1 MKPAA
6 FLHLI
11 LFSGLSLLVHR
22 SESAPASVVFTDVA
36 QQAGVTPVIVSGSR
50 EKNYILE
57 VNGSGACW
65 LDFNKDGYSDLYLV
79 NGATLQQLQGKAL
92 PVRPRNYLFR
102 NNGDGTFTDVTA
114 PARVPGKGWG
124 FGCAVAD
131 YDNDGNSDL
140 FITNFGPNL
149 LYRNNGDGAFTD
161 VTAAAGLVQA
171 DRWHA
176 GAAFGDYDRDGYV
189 DLYVSGYLDFD
200 VGKPPRTGGCPYHGL
215 EVKAC
220 GPRGFRGAPDSLYR
234 NNGNGTFTDV
244 TVAAGVED
252 RERYFGFAVIFDD
265 FDNDGRSDIFVAND
279 SNPNYLYH
287 NRGDGTFRE
296 IGVTAGVA
304 YSADGKEHSNMGVAA
319 ADYDN
324 NGLMD
329 LFITTFA
336 DDNYVLF
343 RNDGNNLFTDVSY
356 PSGVAEPTIPWLGW
370 ATFFLDYNNDGQRD
384 LFVVNG
390 HVYPEVDG
398 FRKESYR
405 QPLQILGNLGNGK
418 FREVTADTGLARLPQ
433 RSGRGGAFCDYDNDG
448 DIDAVVSNIDDR
460 PMLLRNDGGNRSSW
474 IEFETAGT
482 ASNRSGIGARVKVVA
497 GGLVQFDHVRAG
509 GSFLSSNDL
518 RLHFGLAGYKRA
530 DVEVRWPNGT
540 SEQFENIEANKIW
553 RLQEGKGIS
562 LSVFQSGLKDR
573 PRKLRR

>member
-6 FLHLI
+6 
-11 LFSGLSLLVHR
+11 LFRLLLFCGLALLVR
-22 SESAPASVVFTDVA
+22 LSVPAPAPVVFTDVA
-36 QQAGVTPVIVSGSR
+36 RQAGVTPVIVSGSR

-79 NGATLQQLQGKAL
+79 NGATLEQLQGKEMPA
-92 PVRPRNYLFR
+92 RARNYLFR
-102 NNGDGTFTDVTA
+102 NNGDGTFTDVTLA
-114 PARVPGKGWG
+114 AGVPGKGWG
-124 FGCAVAD
+124 FGCVVAD
-131 YDNDGNSDL
+131 YDNDGNADL
-140 FITNFGPNL
+140 FVTNFGPNI
-149 LYRNNGDGAFTD
+149 LYRNNGDGTFTD
-161 VTAAAGLVQA
+161 ATAAAGLAQA
-171 DRWHA
+171 GRWHT
-176 GAAFGDYDRDGYV
+176 GAAFGDYDGDGYV
-189 DLYVSGYLDFD
+189 DLYVAAYLDFD
-200 VGKPPRTGGCPYHGL
+200 VRNPPKPGGCSYHGL
-215 EVKAC
+215 AVKAC

-234 NNGNGTFTDV
+234 NNGDGTFTDV

-252 RERYFGFAVIFDD
+252 RERYFGFAVVFDD
-265 FDNDGRSDIFVAND
+265 FDNDGRPDIFVAND

-304 YSADGKEHSNMGVAA
+304 YSADGKEHSGMGAA
-319 ADYDN
+319 VGDYDN

-329 LFITTFA
+329 LFITAFA
-336 DDNYVLF
+336 DDNYALF
-343 RNDGNNLFTDVSY
+343 RNDGNNVFTDVSY

-370 ATFFLDYNNDGQRD
+370 ATFFLDYDNDGHRD

-390 HVYPEVDG
+390 HVYPEIDG

-405 QPLQILGNLGNGK
+405 QPLQVLANLGNGK
-418 FREVTADTGLARLPQ
+418 FREATADAGLARIPR
-433 RSGRGGAFCDYDNDG
+433 RSGRGAASCDYDNDG

-460 PMLLRNDGGNRSSW
+460 PMLLRNDGGNRANW
-474 IEFETAGT
+474 IEFEMAGT

-509 GSFLSSNDL
+509 GGYLSGNDL
-518 RLHFGLAGYKRA
+518 RLHFGLAGHKRG
-530 DVEVRWPNGT
+530 DVEVRWPSGT
-540 SEQFENIEANKIW
+540 LDRFENVEANRIW

-562 LSVFQSGLKDR
+562 PSGYHGLNHA
-573 PRKLRR
+573 PRKSQP